1 MVAPLSW
8 MRGAL
13 VGCFWAGVL
22 VLAGVGM
29 SEVRGGPFLRSNL
42 ARSVY
47 HRMLAD
53 ERLRTMD
60 LAKVRVC

>member
-1 MVAPLSW
+1 

-13 VGCFWAGVL
+13 VGLVWAGVL
-22 VLAGVGM
+22 VAAGLGM
-29 SEVRGGPFLRSNL
+29 SEARGGPFLRSNL

-60 LAKVRVC
+60 LGKVRVC

>member
-1 MVAPLSW
+1 M
-8 MRGAL
+8 GL
-13 VGCFWAGVL
+13 VWAGVL
-22 VLAGVGM
+22 VAAGLGM
-29 SEVRGGPFLRSNL
+29 SEARGGPFLRSNL

-60 LAKVRVC
+60 LGKVRVC